1 MFRMQKFG
9 ISPQSLA
16 QSAASLAPMASGSIA
31 SGSITADR
39 PEACR
44 DLADQLQVRQSFL
57 QRLDVVLPQ
66 VLYIET
72 AQRRIYAGA
81 SLESLLGYG
90 QDQTLGQLVHPEDAP
105 QMRRHRQQ
113 LALREAPL
121 SEGDYRFQTSAGHWR
136 WLRVRE
142 TILDAESD
150 RILGTAEDVTD
161 RKVLQQELT
170 YQAGHDSL
178 THLPNRSALLE
189 RLTAACEEQ
198 PRPSALLLLAVDR
211 LRPITDSLGHRVGD
225 RLLQEIAQRIQGCLH
240 PQDYLA
246 RWGDDAFV
254 VLMAPYYSDAGVLQV
269 ATHIQEAVAAPIDV
283 DDRDL
288 FTTLSIGITPM
299 SPGRDA
305 DRLLAQATAA
315 MAQAQSQTQAP
326 LGHTRVFEAEM
337 LTDRLASQQLEQD
350 LRRSLEQGG
359 AGLCV
364 HYQPIMSLEH
374 GRLMGFEA
382 LVRWH
387 HPDRGFLLPGTFIDL
402 AEETNLI
409 VPLGLWVLRSACWQL
424 RDWHDR
430 AGNENLYISVN
441 LSARQLTCPNLL
453 PQIRQVLTETGLSS
467 NNLRLEL
474 TESSL
479 IEDPTQAAVT
489 LRCLRAMGI
498 QLSVDDFGTGYSSLS
513 YLNQF
518 PIDVLKIDRS
528 FVEYV
533 DDEGEPSSIIEGII
547 HLSKSLGLRTI
558 AEGVATVKQL
568 AHLRSLGC
576 EQAQGSYFA
585 MPLAL
590 DQATEWVIQA
600 A

>member
-1 MFRMQKFG
+1 MFRMQKLG
-9 ISPQSLA
+9 IPSQFLTPF
-16 QSAASLAPMASGSIA
+16 ASTSID
-31 SGSITADR
+31 SCDRNLDR
-39 PEACR
+39 PEVCQ

-57 QRLDVVLPQ
+57 QRLNAVLPQ

-72 AQRRIYAGA
+72 AQQRTYAGA
-81 SLESLLGYG
+81 SVESLLGYG
-90 QDQTLGQLVHPEDAP
+90 QGQPLGQLVHPEDAP
-105 QMRRHRQQ
+105 QLRRHRQQ
-113 LALREAPL
+113 LAHGEAPL

-142 TILDAESD
+142 TILDNDAD

-161 RKVLQQELT
+161 RKLLQQELD
-170 YQAGHDSL
+170 YQVGHDSL
-178 THLPNRSALLE
+178 TRLPNRNALLE
-189 RLTAACEEQ
+189 RLSSASQ
-198 PRPSALLLLAVDR
+198 DVPRPSALLLLSVDR
-211 LRPITDSLGHRVGD
+211 LGAISESLGHRIGD
-225 RLLQEIAQRIQGCLH
+225 RLLQGVARRIQGCLH

-246 RWGDDAFV
+246 RWGDDAFA

-269 ATHIQEAVAAPIDV
+269 ADHIQRSIAEPIDI

-288 FTTLSIGITPM
+288 FTTLSIGITPITANT
-299 SPGRDA
+299 GA
-305 DRLLAQATAA
+305 DGLLAQARAA
-315 MAQAQSQTQAP
+315 LAQAQSQSQAHRGQS
-326 LGHTRVFEAEM
+326 LVFEPAM
-337 LTDRLASQQLEQD
+337 LTDRLAVQQLELD
-350 LRRSLEQGG
+350 LRHSLNQGG
-359 AGLCV
+359 QDLCV

-387 HPDRGFLLPGTFIDL
+387 HPNRGFLLPGEFIDM
-402 AEETNLI
+402 AEKTDLI
-409 VPLGLWVLRSACWQL
+409 IPLGLWVLRSACWQL

-430 AGNENLYISVN
+430 AGNETLYISVN
-441 LSARQLTCPNLL
+441 LSARQLACPDLL
-453 PQIRQVLTETGLSS
+453 IHIRRILNETGLATSH
-467 NNLRLEL
+467 LRLEL

-479 IEDPTQAAVT
+479 IEDPVQAAVI
-489 LRCLRAMGI
+489 LRSLRSMGI

-533 DDEGEPSSIIEGII
+533 DEYGEPSSIIEGII

-558 AEGVATVKQL
+558 AEGVANPKQL

>member
-1 MFRMQKFG
+1 
-9 ISPQSLA
+9 
-16 QSAASLAPMASGSIA
+16 MAI
-31 SGSITADR
+31 ADR
-39 PEACR
+39 NRLDRPDRCR
-44 DLADQLQVRQSFL
+44 ELADRLEVRQAFL
-57 QRLDVVLPQ
+57 QCLDAVLPQ
-66 VLYIET
+66 VLYVET
-72 AQRRIYAGA
+72 AQQRIYAGD

-90 QDQTLGQLVHPEDAP
+90 QEQCLGQLIHPEDAP
-105 QMRRHRQQ
+105 LLRRHRQR
-113 LALREAPL
+113 LCHREAML
-121 SEGDYRFQTSAGHWR
+121 FEGDYRFQTSAGHWR

-142 TILDAESD
+142 TILDPDGD

-161 RKVLQQELT
+161 RKLLQQQLD
-170 YQAGHDSL
+170 YQTGHDTL
-178 THLPNRSALLE
+178 THLPNRAALLE
-189 RLTAACEEQ
+189 RLALAGAEV
-198 PRPSALLLLAVDR
+198 PRSSALLLLSVDR
-211 LRPITDSLGHRVGD
+211 LRSITESLGHRVGD
-225 RLLQEIAQRIQGCLH
+225 RLLQVVAQRIQGCIH

-254 VLMAPYYSDAGVLQV
+254 ILMAPYYSEAGVLQV
-269 ATHIQEAVAAPIDV
+269 AEQIQGAVAAPIDL

-288 FTTLSIGITPM
+288 FTTLSIGITPV
-299 SPGRDA
+299 SAAIDA
-305 DRLLAQATAA
+305 DRLLTQAIAA
-315 MAQAQSQTQAP
+315 MAEAQSRLHSGA
-326 LGHTRVFEAEM
+326 GAAGAGTRVFEPTM
-337 LTDRLASQQLEQD
+337 LTDRLAIQQLELD
-350 LRRSLEQGG
+350 LRQSLDRGG
-359 AGLCV
+359 EGLCV

-402 AEETNLI
+402 AEETDLI
-409 VPLGLWVLRSACWQL
+409 IPLGLWVLRSACWQL

-430 AGNENLYISVN
+430 AGSEELYVSVN
-441 LSARQLTCPNLL
+441 LSARQLTCPDLL
-453 PQIRQVLTETGLSS
+453 VQIRQVLTETGLATSH
-467 NNLRLEL
+467 LRLEL

-479 IEDPTQAAVT
+479 IEDPVQAARVLNS
-489 LRCLRAMGI
+489 LRSMGI

-533 DDEGEPSSIIEGII
+533 GDDGEPSSIIEGII

-558 AEGVATVKQL
+558 AEGVANPKQL